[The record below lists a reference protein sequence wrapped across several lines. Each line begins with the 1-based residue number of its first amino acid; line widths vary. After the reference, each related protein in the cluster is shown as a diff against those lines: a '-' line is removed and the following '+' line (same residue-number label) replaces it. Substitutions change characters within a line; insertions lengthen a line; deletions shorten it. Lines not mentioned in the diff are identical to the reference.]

1 VEHNQGIALGSSPTH
16 DIRYNLPP
24 ERAMKLK
31 ITFIGNSAGIILPR
45 ELLAR
50 LRLEKG
56 DELFALETPDGIR
69 LTTYDPTLAKQMEV
83 AEEVMRKDRNVLRK
97 LAQ

>member
-1 VEHNQGIALGSSPTH
+1 
-16 DIRYNLPP
+16 
-24 ERAMKLK
+24 MKLK
-31 ITFIGNSAGIILPR
+31 ITAIGNSAGVILPK

-69 LTTYDPTLAKQMEV
+69 LTAFDPTLAEQMAV
-83 AEEVMRKDRNVLRK
+83 ADAVMRKRRTLLHK